1 MLRPFHR
8 ASGYQPSRDNLPILA
23 SHDEVSF
30 GLLPLVVDLFGIGST
45 ATLRVFEFLLLETE
59 FDVVHT
65 VSTLA
70 F

>member
-1 MLRPFHR
+1 
-8 ASGYQPSRDNLPILA
+8 
-23 SHDEVSF
+23 
-30 GLLPLVVDLFGIGST
+30 LPLVVDLFGIGST